1 MITMFKHGR
10 MVWGLPLVMLLAGCI
25 GGSGSDGTPIGGGD
39 GGTGAG
45 VASVSMI
52 ATSPQIGTTPASQT
66 AITAIVKDGANRAVD
81 GQTVVFSS
89 TSGLLVVNQG
99 ATDNSGLATATLSPG
114 ADAGNR
120 DITVTAQAGGI
131 TSTYLVKATG
141 STVGIT
147 GPSSVVFGS
156 SATLSINVKDSGG
169 QGVPFVPVT
178 VSSANGNQLSPSTA
192 TTNVNGVAT
201 VSFTGSQ
208 GSSGEDTVT
217 ATALG
222 TTDSHTIS
230 VSSDDFSVTAAS
242 SVLINVCTPVNVAW
256 STGGAPVANTA
267 VSLNST
273 RGTLYTNS
281 NCATAGNQVTTNGA
295 GNATAYL
302 RSPNAGPATVTAS
315 GPGFVP
321 SASASLE
328 FVAVTPSS
336 LVLQASRTK
345 LNLNDSV
352 TLTATVRDAAYNLVK
367 GATVQ
372 FSIQTDTTSGSLDA
386 DSGVTDSLGRVSTVY
401 NSTSQPSSLNGVTIR
416 ASIPGT
422 GISEIIV
429 LTVGDSSL
437 SINLGMAT
445 RIESPNTATY
455 RYPGAVQVSD
465 SAGNPVAGARV
476 TLKLDAE
483 SYDKGF
489 RIDTMAFSTVSD
501 DSTFSTFITNGFL
514 SCMNEDGNRNGIL
527 DAGEDFNGD
536 GLLQPGIPATV
547 TPLVTTDEF
556 GNAAFDVVY
565 PKDYA
570 NWIQVKLIATAEV
583 SGTESTSA
591 IRFIPPMSQEDE
603 QSPPGSTSPFGTATS
618 CNNPN

>member
-1 MITMFKHGR
+1 MFKHGR

-25 GGSGSDGTPIGGGD
+25 GGSGSDGTPVGGGD

-52 ATSPQIGTTPASQT
+52 ATSPQIGTTPASET
-66 AITAIVKDGANRAVD
+66 EITAIVKDGANRAVD
-81 GQTVVFSS
+81 GQEVVFSS

-99 ATDNSGLATATLSPG
+99 STDNSGLATATLSPG

-156 SATLSINVKDSGG
+156 SATLSINVKNSGG

-178 VSSANGNQLSPSTA
+178 LSSANGNLINPATA
-192 TTNVNGVAT
+192 TTNSNGTAAVT
-201 VSFTGSQ
+201 FTAAQ
-208 GSSGEDTVT
+208 GSSGTDTVT

-222 TTDSHTIS
+222 ATDSHNIS
-230 VSSDDFSVTAAS
+230 VSGDDFSVTVAP
-242 SVLINVCTPVNVAW
+242 SVLINTCTPATVKWETN
-256 STGGAPVANTA
+256 GAPVGNTA
-267 VSLNST
+267 VSFNAT
-273 RGTLYTNS
+273 RGTLYTN
-281 NCATAGNQVTTNGA
+281 ATCTTTGSQA
-295 GNATAYL
+295 ITDGSGNATLYL
-302 RSPNAGPATVTAS
+302 RSPNSGPATITAS

-321 SASASLE
+321 TASSSLE
-328 FVAVTPSS
+328 FVAVTPGS

-352 TLTATVRDAAYNLVK
+352 TLTATVRDAAFNLVK

-372 FSIQTDTTSGSLDA
+372 FTIQTDTTSGSLEA

-401 NSTSQPSSLNGVTIR
+401 SSTSQPSSLNGVTIR
-416 ASIPGT
+416 AAIPGT

-465 SAGNPVAGARV
+465 AAGNPVAGARV

-489 RIDTMAFSTVSD
+489 RMDTMAYSTVFE
-501 DSTFSTFITNGFL
+501 DSTFSAFITNGFL
-514 SCMNEDGNRNGIL
+514 SCMNEDSNRNGIL

-536 GLLQPGIPATV
+536 GSLQPGIPATV

-556 GNAAFDVVY
+556 GNASFDVVY
-565 PKDYA
+565 PKDSA
-570 NWIQVKLIATAEV
+570 NWLQVKLIATAEV